1 MTIFEAM
8 EARHAVRSYKDK
20 KIETG
25 VVDALKKEIND
36 CNQEG
41 TLSIQL
47 ILNDKNVFKGLMAHF
62 AGFRGVSNYIALV
75 GPADDRSE
83 EKLGYY
89 GERIA
94 LRAQQLGLNTC
105 WAAATFKRK
114 RVKAVIGNKD
124 ALICVLAVG
133 YGTTQGAPH
142 KSKPMDQLCKAD
154 KDMPEWFR
162 KGVKAAML
170 APTALNKQDFL
181 IVLSGEQ
188 VEFEV
193 KESKFSK
200 VDLGIIK
207 YHFENGSIH
216 SYS

>member
-1 MTIFEAM
+1 MTMFEAM
-8 EARHAVRSYKDK
+8 EARHAMRSYQDK
-20 KIETG
+20 KIEK
-25 VVDALKKEIND
+25 VIVDALKKEISD

-41 TLSIQL
+41 GLSIQL
-47 ILNDKNVFKGLMAHF
+47 ILNDKDVFKGLMAHF

-75 GPADDRSE
+75 GLAGDKSE

-94 LRAQQLGLNTC
+94 LKAQQLGLNSC
-105 WAAATFKRK
+105 WVGATFKRE
-114 RVKAVIGNKD
+114 RCKAVIGHKEV
-124 ALICVLAVG
+124 LICVLALG
-133 YGTTQGAPH
+133 YGATQGVPH

-162 KGVKAAML
+162 KGVNAAML
-170 APTALNKQDFL
+170 APTAQNKQDFL
-181 IVLSGEQ
+181 IVLNGEQ
-188 VEFEV
+188 VEFEI

-207 YHFENGSIH
+207 YHFENGANLFL
-216 SYS
+216 